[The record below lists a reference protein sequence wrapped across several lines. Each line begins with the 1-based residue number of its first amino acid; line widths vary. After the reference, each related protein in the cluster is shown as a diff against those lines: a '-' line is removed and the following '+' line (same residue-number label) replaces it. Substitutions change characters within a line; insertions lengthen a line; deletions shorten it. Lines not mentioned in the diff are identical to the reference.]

1 MMRLIILCTCS
12 ALIAATVTPVRAE
25 TGTRSPKN
33 AETQPDA
40 AAQSEEPPPPQGGP
54 AYQLSL
60 ALDLPAFFIA
70 GLVSVSW
77 IMGDELGSAQC
88 APLCDKSNVNA
99 LDRHVAGNYSETWSR
114 VSDATLLAAM
124 GTSVIALFA
133 DDGFSS
139 GIIDFVVMAESA
151 LMTNATIIVLNVATR
166 RARPYLYSEKAPE
179 DVRRSGTASL
189 SFPSGHIGTA
199 TAITTSLFGILYI
212 RNPDSAWPW
221 VWLGFGTAAS
231 GLVATGRVMA
241 GRHFITDVI
250 IGGAMGVCMG
260 ILVPAL
266 HKRHVVVTPTVLGD
280 SAAGLSL
287 SGEF

>member
-1 MMRLIILCTCS
+1 MRLILLCIC
-12 ALIAATVTPVRAE
+12 AVIIAATVTPARAE
-25 TGTRSPKN
+25 TGKPSKESKEP
-33 AETQPDA
+33 QPDA
-40 AAQSEEPPPPQGGP
+40 TAQSEETSPSRGP
-54 AYQLSL
+54 AYRLNL
-60 ALDLPAFFIA
+60 AVDLPAFFIA
-70 GLVSVSW
+70 GLVSVGW
-77 IMGDELGSAQC
+77 MLGDELGPAHC

-99 LDRHVAGNYSETWSR
+99 LDRRVAGNYNENWSK
-114 VSDATLLAAM
+114 VSDAALLTAL
-124 GTSVIALFA
+124 GTSAIALFA

-151 LMTNATIIVLNVATR
+151 LMTNATIIVLNLATR

-179 DVRRSGTASL
+179 EVRTSGTASL

-199 TAITTSLFGILYI
+199 TAVTTSLFGILYI
-212 RNPDSAWPW
+212 RNPGSAWPW

-250 IGGAMGVCMG
+250 VGGAMGVCMG
-260 ILVPAL
+260 ILVPVL
-266 HKRHVVVTPTVLGD
+266 HKRNIVITPTVFED